1 MNTPDKCPGC
11 GAVNEDPRWKGYFPC
26 GSWVDGKGAFRE
38 TTLGTCLNRQ
48 RDQLLQKVQRLESA
62 GDYIASIAMQLGAT
76 SDQLDQWD
84 FTKDQQ

>member
-1 MNTPDKCPGC
+1 
-11 GAVNEDPRWKGYFPC
+11 
-26 GSWVDGKGAFRE
+26 
-38 TTLGTCLNRQ
+38 
-48 RDQLLQKVQRLESA
+48 LESA